1 MRPTFFI
8 TSLLL
13 AATTWAQDQS
23 RTPDLTEL
31 LNSNKNLSQ
40 FSTLLQ
46 SYGDIYANLSFQ
58 QDVTIYAP
66 SNEAFEK
73 IPYQVLGPAFETNN
87 TDIIRALLQYHVVP
101 GLHPSTSF
109 NGSFSFLPT
118 WLNNETYSN
127 VTGGQ
132 VVAGVQQAGN
142 VWVVVTGLGSR
153 STVTTMDLKF
163 TGGIVHVID
172 TFLIPPQPFTA
183 SANQFNLSS
192 AAGVVFTAG
201 LPTYIDTTD
210 DLTFFVP
217 NNAALQRV
225 ESSLSTM
232 STDDLAEIL
241 SYHVVSGSNFVGY
254 SGNLPNGTILK
265 TLQGTELEFSFS
277 SNSIFVNSAR
287 ILQQDL
293 LLSNGV
299 LHVIDNVLD
308 YNSTTPNFN
317 PELGTQVPILPGT
330 ATGENTLPFTTYL
343 PTSTSVLFSL
353 ASPTDASTAFGA
365 TGTYRT
371 ASSTYGRALETSRKK
386 GAGERVEMRSA
397 SVGAIVGAL
406 VWGLIELF

>member
-153 STVTTMDLKF
+153 STVTTMVC
-163 TGGIVHVID
+163 TNVHSPCRPVLAD
-172 TFLIPPQPFTA
+172 M
-183 SANQFNLSS
+183 LSQRTS
-192 AAGVVFTAG
+192 SS
-201 LPTYIDTTD
+201 P
-210 DLTFFVP
+210 
-217 NNAALQRV
+217 AAL
-225 ESSLSTM
+225 SM
-232 STDDLAEIL
+232 
-241 SYHVVSGSNFVGY
+241 
-254 SGNLPNGTILK
+254 
-265 TLQGTELEFSFS
+265 
-277 SNSIFVNSAR
+277 
-287 ILQQDL
+287 
-293 LLSNGV
+293 
-299 LHVIDNVLD
+299 
-308 YNSTTPNFN
+308 
-317 PELGTQVPILPGT
+317 
-330 ATGENTLPFTTYL
+330 
-343 PTSTSVLFSL
+343 
-353 ASPTDASTAFGA
+353 
-365 TGTYRT
+365 
-371 ASSTYGRALETSRKK
+371 SSTP
-386 GAGERVEMRSA
+386 
-397 SVGAIVGAL
+397 
-406 VWGLIELF
+406 F